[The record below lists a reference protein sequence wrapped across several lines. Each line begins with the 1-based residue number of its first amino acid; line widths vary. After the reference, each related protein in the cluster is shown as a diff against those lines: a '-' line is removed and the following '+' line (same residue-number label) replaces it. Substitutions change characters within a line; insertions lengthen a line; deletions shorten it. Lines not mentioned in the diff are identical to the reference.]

1 MNKEKEPL
9 KLLVRMNEAKLI
21 FKALGKLPFEEVYE
35 LIGSLNAQI
44 NEQTSD
50 ENQNDNNEHSQ
61 TNL

>member
-1 MNKEKEPL
+1 MKNEIEPL
-9 KLLVRMNEAKLI
+9 KLLVSMKEAKLI

-50 ENQNDNNEHSQ
+50 KNQNDNNEHSQ
-61 TNL
+61 THL